1 MPSPWSPDKYIYAY
15 RFAATAHR
23 FQKIPGTK
31 LSYLM
36 HFSLVCMEVMTA
48 LTVEPNHDGDLAIQV
63 ALLHDVI
70 EDTDETYDHIYAEF
84 GKSVANG
91 VLSLSKDESIEDSQ
105 QMADCLRRIKLQPSE
120 VGMVKLADRITNL
133 QPPPK
138 GWTRGKIV
146 NYRAEARVIL
156 DTLKDTSPVLASRLA
171 DKIENYSRFED

>member
-1 MPSPWSPDKYIYAY
+1 MSSPWSPDKYISAFQ
-15 RFAATAHR
+15 FATKAHR
-23 FQKIPGTK
+23 FQKIAGTNFP
-31 LSYLM
+31 YMM

-48 LTVEPNHDGDLAIQV
+48 LTVEPGHDGDLAIQI

-70 EDTDETYDHIYAEF
+70 EDTDETYDQIYAEF
-84 GKSVANG
+84 DKSVANG
-91 VLSLSKDESIEDSQ
+91 VLALSKDKSIEKSK
-105 QMADCLRRIKLQPSE
+105 QMEDCLRRIKLQSPE

-156 DTLKDTSPVLASRLA
+156 DTLKDTSPMLASRLA
-171 DKIENYSRFED
+171 DKIESYSMIEH